1 MGNVCAITVIIGGE
15 LSWRSNTSKM
25 GMVILLVILV
35 GFGDEGTIS
44 LLSNKV
50 CSWSDICGL
59 FFVLISLGYLLD
71 VLMIVRQ
78 SDRMANQLIT

>member
-1 MGNVCAITVIIGGE
+1 MGIVCAITVIIGGE

-35 GFGDEGTIS
+35 GFWDEGTIS

-59 FFVLISLGYLLD
+59 FFRADFIGIFIGCSNDSKAIKQNG
-71 VLMIVRQ
+71 
-78 SDRMANQLIT
+78 